1 MKKAILMPD
10 SFKGTMSSSEI
21 CAIMRQ
27 RILEYFPD
35 CAVSS
40 IPVADGGE
48 GTVDCFLEAMGGE
61 RVSVRVKG
69 PFMEDIDS
77 FYGIVQTSC
86 KTAVIEMAAAASL
99 PMVQGRENP
108 RVTTTYGVGQLVR
121 HAIENGC
128 KKLIVG
134 LGGSCTND
142 MGAGAAAGAGAKFFD
157 KDGKEFVPTG
167 ATLDQIAD
175 IDLSELKALLQ
186 GIEVVAMCDIDNPLY
201 GPTGAA
207 YVFAPQKGADADTV
221 KLLDA
226 NLVAAADTVKARL
239 GIDVAD
245 IPGAGAAGGM
255 GAGMVA
261 FFGARLMPGIETV
274 LDTVDFD
281 HIASDADFIFTGEG
295 KIDSQ
300 SLRGKV
306 VIGIAGRA
314 KKLNTPVI
322 AVVGDI
328 GDNMEP
334 AYEMGVSA
342 IFSTNRVAV
351 DFSKA
356 KLRAKSDMSLTM
368 DTVLRTLKLG
378 AAMN

>member
-1 MKKAILMPD
+1 MKTIK
-10 SFKGTMSSSEI
+10 KGI
-21 CAIMRQ
+21 GNNVIA
-27 RILEYFPD
+27 
-35 CAVSS
+35 AVRTKEELLS
-40 IPVADGGE
+40 
-48 GTVDCFLEAMGGE
+48 
-61 RVSVRVKG
+61 
-69 PFMEDIDS
+69 
-77 FYGIVQTSC
+77 
-86 KTAVIEMAAAASL
+86 AAASDVRIVFHL
-99 PMVQGRENP
+99 SPNIFTLEEDIKILHDKEKLLFLHLDLAEGIGRDKSGIE
-108 RVTTTYGVGQLVR
+108 YIKKLGVDGIISTRGQLIR
-121 HAIENGC
+121 HAVESGC

-157 KDGKEFVPTG
+157 GDGKECVPTG
-167 ATLDQIAD
+167 ATLDKIAD
-175 IDLSELKALLQ
+175 VDLTELKALLD

-226 NLVAAADTVKARL
+226 NLAAAADTVKSRL
-239 GIDVAD
+239 GIDVAN

-274 LDTVDFD
+274 LDTVSFD
-281 HIASDADFIFTGEG
+281 AIAEDADFIFTGEG

-351 DFSKA
+351 EFPKA

-368 DTVLRTLKLG
+368 DTVLRALKLG
-378 AAMN
+378 ANMK